1 MKKKIFLSITS
12 VLCVLACV
20 LSISQ
25 VIRITYEYK
34 QSEKEYDDLAN
45 VMVSHLDADLYVSQ
59 KEDGG
64 APIDVNFEALKAMNA
79 NVVGWLYCPG
89 TQINYPVVQSS
100 DNSYYLTHL
109 YDNQSNSSGTIF
121 MDARNSPDL
130 SNINTIIYGHNMKN
144 GSMFASLQNYD
155 EQWYYNAHPVM
166 YYITNEHD
174 YQIDV
179 FASFE
184 TTSDSDVFTIFF
196 PNAETYGNY
205 MRARWGQSRIDT
217 SWLPMSAD
225 DNIITLTTCSYGFEG
240 ARYVVQG
247 KVTKL
252 N

>member
-1 MKKKIFLSITS
+1 MRKKIFLSITS

-20 LSISQ
+20 LSIGQ
-25 VIRITYEYK
+25 VIRITHEYR
-34 QSEKEYDDLAN
+34 QGEKEYDDLAN
-45 VMVSHLDADLYVSQ
+45 IMVSHFDADLYISQ
-59 KEDGG
+59 KENGG
-64 APIDVNFEALKAMNA
+64 APIDVNFAALKEMNA

-89 TQINYPVVQSS
+89 TQINFPVVQSS

-174 YQIDV
+174 YRIDV
-179 FASFE
+179 FTAFE
-184 TTSDSDVFTIFF
+184 TACDSDAFTIFF
-196 PNAETYGNY
+196 PNEQTYSGY
-205 MRARWGQSRIDT
+205 LGAMRGQSRIDT
-217 SWLPMSAD
+217 SWLPVSAN
-225 DNIITLTTCSYGFEG
+225 DNIITLATCSYGFSG

-247 KVTKL
+247 KITQIR
-252 N
+252 

>member
-25 VIRITYEYK
+25 VIRVTHEYR
-34 QSEKEYDDLAN
+34 QGEKEYENLAN
-45 VMVSHLDADLYVSQ
+45 IMVSNLDTSLYVSK
-59 KEDGG
+59 KENGG

-89 TQINYPVVQSS
+89 TQINYPVVQST

-155 EQWYYNAHPVM
+155 GVWYYDAHPVM

-179 FASFE
+179 FAGFE
-184 TTSDSDVFTIFF
+184 TTCDSDAFTIFF
-196 PNAETYGNY
+196 PNEQAYSSYLST
-205 MRARWGQSRIDT
+205 MRGRSTVNTAWMPIT
-217 SWLPMSAD
+217 TN
-225 DNIITLTTCSYGFEG
+225 DNIITFATCSYGFSG

-247 KVTKL
+247 KVTQIR
-252 N
+252 